1 MNLYKIRNEL
11 NMGVPLSNIKL
22 RVTDYVRVS
31 TDSLEQKKSLT
42 NQKEHFYE
50 YIKSNPNW
58 TYVKGYIDDGI
69 SGTSDIKRDNFMKMI
84 EDARSDKFD
93 LIITKEISR
102 FSRNTLDSIKYTR
115 ELLSYG
121 VAVLFVNDNINTL
134 LSDSELRLTIMAS
147 MAQDEV
153 RRLSERVK
161 FGMKRAI
168 KNREILGNDMMY
180 GYKKDKINNKL
191 IIVEKEAN
199 IVRKIYE
206 MYTIDNLSLTKITN
220 KLNDLNIKTSFNN
233 KWSVS
238 TISRMIENPKYK
250 GYYCANKTHVIDYM
264 TKRVDYLNKNK
275 WIIYKDN
282 IKIPPIVSEELW
294 QRANLLLNKRKKKI
308 NNKQLYLYSN
318 KIYCKCDNSL
328 FYRRIF
334 RKNKQDVT
342 WVCSKYLKKGK
353 SYCDSPNIRE
363 SELNKIMFDLIDNL
377 NINLK
382 EIEEILLN
390 NYKYYEIDNTHEKEK
405 IENKIKYLNLKKEKI
420 LELNLENSLS
430 NKEFKN
436 KNEELNKEILELKNK
451 LNHLNSKSK
460 INYKQKLNNKI
471 KNINKEKI
479 INIIL
484 KYIKT
489 YKIDNIIYLDIYLN
503 YNDEIN
509 FNKEFKFKRG
519 YDTKSTKRYNI
530 FYKIN
535 VYFVDN

>member
-1 MNLYKIRNEL
+1 MDLYKIRNEL

-31 TDSLEQKKSLT
+31 TDSLEQKKSLN

-69 SGTSDIKRDNFMKMI
+69 SGTSDIKRDNFMKMK
-84 EDARSDKFD
+84 EDASRNKFD

-121 VAVLFVNDNINTL
+121 VAVLFVNDNINTA

-168 KNREILGNDMMY
+168 KNGEILGNDMMY
-180 GYKKDKINNKL
+180 GYKKDKINNTLK
-191 IIVEKEAN
+191 IVEKEAS

-206 MYTIDNLSLTKITN
+206 MYTIDNLSLTKIVK
-220 KLNDLNIKTSFNN
+220 KLNELNIKTSFNN

-250 GYYCANKTHVIDYM
+250 GYYCANKTHVVDYM

-282 IKIPPIVSEELW
+282 IKVPPIISEELW
-294 QRANLLLNKRKKKI
+294 QRANILLNKRKKKI
-308 NNKQLYLYSN
+308 NKKLYLYSN
-318 KIYCKCDNSL
+318 KIYCKNDKSL

-334 RKNKQDVT
+334 RKNNKDVT
-342 WVCSKYLKKGK
+342 WVCSGYLKKGK
-353 SYCDSPNIRE
+353 KYCDSPNIRE
-363 SELNKIMFDLIDNL
+363 SELNKIMYDLIDNL
-377 NINLK
+377 NIDFK
-382 EIEEILLN
+382 EIEEILLK
-390 NYKYYEIDNTHEKEK
+390 NYNYYENDDTNKKEK
-405 IENKIKYLNLKKEKI
+405 LENKIKYLNLKKEKI

-436 KNEELNKEILELKNK
+436 KNSELNNEILELKNK
-451 LNHLNSKSK
+451 LNHLNSKNK

-471 KNINKEKI
+471 NNINKEKI
-479 INIIL
+479 INLIL
-484 KYIKT
+484 KYIEV
-489 YKIDNIIYLDIYLN
+489 YKIDNIINLDIYLN
-503 YNDEIN
+503 YKNEIYL
-509 FNKEFKFKRG
+509 NKEYKFKRG
-519 YDTKSTKRYNI
+519 YDTKSTKRYNV
-530 FYKIN
+530 FYKIS